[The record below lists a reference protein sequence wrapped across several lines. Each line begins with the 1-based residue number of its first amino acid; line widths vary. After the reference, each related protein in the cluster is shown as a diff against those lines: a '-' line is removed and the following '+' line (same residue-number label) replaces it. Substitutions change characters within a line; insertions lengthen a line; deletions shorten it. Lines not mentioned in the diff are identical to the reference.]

1 MPLPENF
8 VSLWNQAVSEESFQ
22 ALEED
27 LKSWI
32 SEHWQEDPTSSE
44 NFLLRLL
51 NPGSVAG
58 IRHALKAIRP
68 RFRLNLTN
76 PELIKQIVW
85 YLDDPSPEIRIEA
98 IHVIGRLASESND
111 APGSYLT
118 HLMMKLKTETD
129 VSCRGRLLVYAETA
143 ICEAQTRLAKVCLG
157 ETADKKLG
165 PWREMF
171 VLGGLQKLRVQ
182 FRDWR
187 AFLNTLMLEMEAWDN
202 LGWMAFRALF
212 ESVRPNSS
220 LYRELTDRIS
230 ELMRI
235 VEAVEYKFE
244 FDTNRSNRRALI
256 DLLTP
261 MSRRKKRSVV
271 TENIGFLVNSIK
283 HNDSGINIRCLE
295 IFLELSIAPLLSIE
309 QRSQLLTHE
318 DDHVRE
324 LAEELFISGEAQKGA
339 QKGVR
344 NRLLT

>member
-22 ALEED
+22 ALEDD
-27 LKSWI
+27 LESWI
-32 SEHWQEDPTSSE
+32 SEHWQEDPTSIE
-44 NFLLRLL
+44 NVLLRLL
-51 NPGSVAG
+51 DPGSVAG
-58 IRHALKAIRP
+58 IRHVLKAIRP
-68 RFRLNLTN
+68 RIRLNLTN

-98 IHVIGRLASESND
+98 IHVIGRLASESDD

-157 ETADKKLG
+157 ETADEKLG
-165 PWREMF
+165 PWREMLT
-171 VLGGLQKLRVQ
+171 LGHLQKLQVKWQ
-182 FRDWR
+182 DWR
-187 AFLNTLMLEMEAWDN
+187 TFLIKVISEMEAWEN
-202 LGWMAFRALF
+202 LSWMAFWALF
-212 ESVRPNSS
+212 ESVRPNTS

-256 DLLTP
+256 DLLAL
-261 MSRRKKRSVV
+261 MSRRKKRRVV
-271 TENIGFLVNSIK
+271 KQNGATQLIEGF
-283 HNDSGINIRCLE
+283 
-295 IFLELSIAPLLSIE
+295 
-309 QRSQLLTHE
+309 
-318 DDHVRE
+318 
-324 LAEELFISGEAQKGA
+324 
-339 QKGVR
+339 
-344 NRLLT
+344 